1 LPPSHGISIAFIQKI
16 PGCRK
21 PELLTGPPCQCVVP
35 LLSATQVPLFANYVA
50 TTRGAVSFRTLIIA
64 DQLTN
69 PTKSENREL
78 YGLRGLWK
86 EKMLL

>member
-1 LPPSHGISIAFIQKI
+1 MRCSSPFSHSST
-16 PGCRK
+16 
-21 PELLTGPPCQCVVP
+21 LL
-35 LLSATQVPLFANYVA
+35 ANYVA
-50 TTRGAVSFRTLIIA
+50 TTRGAVSIRTLIIA